1 MANFMWW
8 ILLIFG
14 TNLNNKAFVE
24 SRAVNISNTWT
35 LPQEGFSVFYR
46 FFRDKISW
54 FEADA
59 VCQFHHANLV
69 TVDNGIQF
77 DAARAFLKELDVTEP
92 VWIGL
97 MRPQNSE
104 RFVWTNAKPLVP
116 TSGYW
121 AESLPAIDSP
131 LCAVIDPLRD
141 FRWHALRCGGPETA
155 AFLCELSVPSW
166 ASDCAITAMPSLT
179 IQYMSDSGMVQLS
192 RDCGDEGG
200 RHMTCKGKQDRD
212 TILKQL
218 ICTDENAVEMSVNNL
233 IMPEDNTSA
242 AKSINHD
249 LTLAKEVENV
259 QSDNNEDNNIEVA
272 ISRADTGIGNDNNIV
287 KITLEDL
294 MVGDQPIDEQQTLF
308 TDEMTKTSGSKKGL
322 PKDKKPYSG
331 KKIRGRHPLDDVMM
345 GDQPPVDVTTPEV
358 LPHVKKMLQ
367 QDLKLKDIPNFDDK
381 SLMTTSD
388 SSKITASSIIVPS
401 TELPS
406 EASIILST
414 TIMFTSQDPER
425 NTTDNNENEIS
436 TEHEP
441 LATASVTNDMVSVVA
456 AGHAISTDEGTGKNI
471 IHPLHISSDSSKQA
485 SGFIKP
491 PHRKEESTQLT
502 ADDHFIPPMLLVK
515 AKFTASSTRSHF
527 EVVTES
533 PNSTSN
539 SSDGNPIKQ
548 VTAEESLAKESETE
562 TNNTGSTLTSDLPS
576 SLPTVSPPVHNGAI
590 TDKSELIQEV
600 TPSSPATRQSLA
612 PSGST
617 VSGESVRGNTESA
630 NANISQSKKV
640 TSTTESVETTIS
652 PSNSNYLLAQRR
664 LDYEN
669 SFSNI
674 ENYQPYRPN
683 RRRSLTKPD
692 SVSYLKKILG

>member
-1 MANFMWW
+1 MESVIWW

-14 TNLNNKAFVE
+14 SNLNSEALVE
-24 SRAVNISNTWT
+24 GRAVNISNTWT

-104 RFVWTNAKPLVP
+104 RFVWTNAKPLAP
-116 TSGYW
+116 ISGYW

-179 IQYMSDSGMVQLS
+179 IQYMSDSGTVQLS

-233 IMPEDNTSA
+233 IMPDDNVSA
-242 AKSINHD
+242 AKSINHEV
-249 LTLAKEVENV
+249 TSAKEMENAE
-259 QSDNNEDNNIEVA
+259 SDNTEDNNIDLA
-272 ISRADTGIGNDNNIV
+272 LSRLDSATGNDNNLV

-294 MVGDQPIDEQQTLF
+294 MVGDQPIDEPQTLL
-308 TDEMTKTSGSKKGL
+308 TDEVTKTPSQKKVL
-322 PKDKKPYSG
+322 PMEKKPFTG
-331 KKIRGRHPLDDVMM
+331 KRMRGRNPLDDMMM
-345 GDQPPVDVTTPEV
+345 GDQAVADATTPEV

-367 QDLKLKDIPNFDDK
+367 QDLKLKDLPAVEDT
-381 SLMTTSD
+381 SLPPESSD
-388 SSKITASSIIVPS
+388 VTEKIIAPS
-401 TELPS
+401 TFIPATETS
-406 EASIILST
+406 ESADTVILST
-414 TIMFTSQDPER
+414 TTMATSVEPHKD
-425 NTTDNNENEIS
+425 TTELPANETT
-436 TEHEP
+436 TEHEA
-441 LATASVTNDMVSVVA
+441 LVTVSITNDIVPPVGGQAS
-456 AGHAISTDEGTGKNI
+456 STDEGTGKNI

-485 SGFIKP
+485 SGFVK
-491 PHRKEESTQLT
+491 PHRKDDSPQVSP
-502 ADDHFIPPMLLVK
+502 DDHFIPPMLLVK
-515 AKFTASSTRSHF
+515 AKFTATSTRSHL
-527 EVVTES
+527 EVATES
-533 PNSTSN
+533 PNSTLN
-539 SSDGNPIKQ
+539 SSDGSQTDKA
-548 VTAEESLAKESETE
+548 AEEVPTPARDNATDTESRDET
-562 TNNTGSTLTSDLPS
+562 STVGELPS
-576 SLPTVSPPVHNGAI
+576 SSPTVSPPVNNGAI
-590 TDKSELIQEV
+590 TDKAELIQEV
-600 TPSSPATRQSLA
+600 TTSAPSSRQPPSDTSEGGKGATAEDATSQADKS
-612 PSGST
+612 S
-617 VSGESVRGNTESA
+617 SA
-630 NANISQSKKV
+630 A
-640 TSTTESVETTIS
+640 ELETTLS
-652 PSNSNYLLAQRR
+652 PSSSSFLLAQRR

>member
-14 TNLNNKAFVE
+14 TNLNSETLVE
-24 SRAVNISNTWT
+24 GRAVNISNTWT

-104 RFVWTNAKPLVP
+104 RFVWTNAKPLAP

-179 IQYMSDSGMVQLS
+179 IQYMSDSGTVQLS

-233 IMPEDNTSA
+233 IMPEDNASA
-242 AKSINHD
+242 VRSINHEV
-249 LTLAKEVENV
+249 TPAKEMENAE
-259 QSDNNEDNNIEVA
+259 SDNTEDNNIDMTMN
-272 ISRADTGIGNDNNIV
+272 RADATGNDNSLV

-294 MVGDQPIDEQQTLF
+294 MVGDQPIDESQTLL
-308 TDEMTKTSGSKKGL
+308 TDEVTKTPSQKKVL
-322 PKDKKPYSG
+322 PFDKKPYSG
-331 KKIRGRHPLDDVMM
+331 KRMRGRNPLDDMMM
-345 GDQPPVDVTTPEV
+345 GDQAAGDVTTAEV

-367 QDLKLKDIPNFDDK
+367 QDLKLKDLPPLDDT
-381 SLMTTSD
+381 SLSPDSSSDTSD
-388 SSKITASSIIVPS
+388 KIVAPS
-401 TELPS
+401 TFIPATETGS
-406 EASIILST
+406 ESTTTVILST
-414 TIMFTSQDPER
+414 TTMATSPEPHR
-425 NTTDNNENEIS
+425 DTTVLPINETSSE
-436 TEHEP
+436 TDH
-441 LATASVTNDMVSVVA
+441 LATASITNDIVPAVSGVA
-456 AGHAISTDEGTGKNI
+456 SSSDEGTGKNI

-485 SGFIKP
+485 SGFVKTP
-491 PHRKEESTQLT
+491 RRESSQQSQ
-502 ADDHFIPPMLLVK
+502 DDHFIPPMLLVK
-515 AKFTASSTRSHF
+515 AKFTATSTRSHF
-527 EVVTES
+527 EVATES
-533 PNSTSN
+533 PNSTIN
-539 SSDGNPIKQ
+539 SPEGNQTEGAAEDIRENATETDNK
-548 VTAEESLAKESETE
+548 EES
-562 TNNTGSTLTSDLPS
+562 STPDDLPS
-576 SLPTVSPPVHNGAI
+576 SSPTVSPPVNNGAI
-590 TDKSELIQEV
+590 TDKVELIQEV
-600 TPSSPATRQSLA
+600 TPSVSSSRQSPA
-612 PSGST
+612 PSGAT
-617 VSGESVRGNTESA
+617 VSGESVRG
-630 NANISQSKKV
+630 
-640 TSTTESVETTIS
+640 TTEDVNSTSQGDKSTSVATDQETTLS
-652 PSNSNYLLAQRR
+652 PSSSNYLLAQRR